1 MKNPLKTAEAGKAVG
16 VRNAKGEIICLWDS
30 DNIIP
35 ESNWITKMLEPF
47 ADENIIASEPLG
59 YKYRKQDSVVNR
71 YTALLGMGDPLCMFL
86 GKYDRY
92 CGITG
97 KWTNVPYEAIDE
109 GNYLSIRFDEI
120 IPTIGANGFFMRRN
134 ELVDNFEG
142 DYLFD
147 IDVLWNLFNK
157 DKGLRVA
164 KVKTEIVHLFC
175 TDTKT
180 FYRKQNRRIKDFL
193 FFNES
198 KGRTY
203 PWNKSKKSGILLF
216 GMSCITVVPLLI
228 QAVVGYFRTGKKDLP
243 DELIGKELVLR
254 FLINRTLLLACF
266 RDSTDSKSL
275 DNARIAFVF

>member
-120 IPTIGANGFFMRRN
+120 IPTIGANGFLCDVMSWLIISRAII
-134 ELVDNFEG
+134 
-142 DYLFD
+142 YL
-147 IDVLWNLFNK
+147 ILMCCGIYL
-157 DKGLRVA
+157 
-164 KVKTEIVHLFC
+164 
-175 TDTKT
+175 TK
-180 FYRKQNRRIKDFL
+180 IKD
-193 FFNES
+193 
-198 KGRTY
+198 
-203 PWNKSKKSGILLF
+203 
-216 GMSCITVVPLLI
+216 C
-228 QAVVGYFRTGKKDLP
+228 
-243 DELIGKELVLR
+243 VLQ
-254 FLINRTLLLACF
+254 
-266 RDSTDSKSL
+266 K
-275 DNARIAFVF
+275 